1 MIWAAYGCGVAA
13 GLMAIGHAAGIA
25 ATQGFSSWVAASTIA
40 SANLVGSVLFGWLS
54 DRVSHH
60 SMLTTLP
67 LISAMALIGFSVF
80 LGQTL
85 TLLGI
90 LGFAYGGTI
99 AAYPVAITTL
109 FPGRA
114 GPPHA
119 YGLIFTP
126 WGAAGLLAPWL
137 AGQIYEWAGNYT
149 TALWLA
155 ARLSIISVVTAQKII
170 WKY

>member
-1 MIWAAYGCGVAA
+1 MIWAAYVCGVAA

-25 ATQGFSSWVAASTIA
+25 ATQDFSNWVAASTIA
-40 SANLVGSVLFGWLS
+40 SANLVGSILFGWLS

-109 FPGRA
+109 FPGSA
-114 GPPHA
+114 GPPVPTDLFLHPGELQDCLLH
-119 YGLIFTP
+119 GLQVKFMT
-126 WGAAGLLAPWL
+126 GLEIIQRLFGLPHGLAL
-137 AGQIYEWAGNYT
+137 F
-149 TALWLA
+149 L
-155 ARLSIISVVTAQKII
+155 
-170 WKY
+170 